1 MLKNK
6 EDDMFEHTQNG
17 ITVSFENKE
26 FYQHHRN
33 HNGDKSSRFIK
44 RAQAKVF
51 IFGEEY
57 SESFVGVVT
66 FLISVLRMFLHNNMG
81 KRIYKWYVHPDYV
94 TLADY
99 NDVGPCTSCL
109 VARKKEE
116 KGDQVLVLE
125 SADED
130 GQILRT
136 QILDR
141 CECLQLDLV
150 LSRVFSFL
158 SPDNPMTDEDIYE
171 TNKEK
176 KWADMDDVRR
186 REYIER
192 YSHTRKVGLIRDKV
206 DHIIPASV
214 LQSLKG
220 T

>member
-1 MLKNK
+1 MLKNE

-26 FYQHHRN
+26 FYQHHKN
-33 HNGDKSSRFIK
+33 HNGEKSSRFIK
-44 RAQAKVF
+44 RAQAKLF

-66 FLISVLRMFLHNNMG
+66 FLISVLRVFLHNNMG
-81 KRIYKWYVHPDYV
+81 KRIYEWSVHPDYV

-99 NDVGPCTSCL
+99 HDVGPCTSCL
-109 VARKKEE
+109 VARKREE
-116 KGDQVLVLE
+116 KGDQMLVLE
-125 SADED
+125 SVDED
-130 GQILRT
+130 GQVLRA
-136 QILDR
+136 QILNR

-158 SPDNPMTDEDIYE
+158 SPDNPMTDEEIFE

-176 KWADMDDVRR
+176 KWADMDDLKR

-192 YSHTRKVGLIRDKV
+192 YHYTRNGGIIRDKG
-206 DHIIPASV
+206 DRIIPVSV
-214 LQSLKG
+214 IQSLKR